1 MSFQPFYVGKIVALI
16 AFLLSIMAGWMGKIT
31 GVEEMLFCLV
41 AAAVVLL

>member
-1 MSFQPFYVGKIVALI
+1 MTLQPFWIGKTVALV
-16 AFLLSIMAGWMGKIT
+16 AFILGIMAGWMGKIT